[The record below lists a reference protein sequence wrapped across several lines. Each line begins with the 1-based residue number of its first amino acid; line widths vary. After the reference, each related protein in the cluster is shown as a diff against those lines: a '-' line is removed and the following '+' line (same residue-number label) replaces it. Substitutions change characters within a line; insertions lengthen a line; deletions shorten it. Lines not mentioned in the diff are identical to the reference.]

1 MFAGEICTRDVVF
14 MTRDQAVPEAA
25 RLMRQHHV
33 GDVVVVEEEEGRRIP
48 VGILTDRDLVVE
60 LLAPGVSPDDVAV
73 GDLMSRELLTLG
85 EGQDLLYA
93 LEAMRE
99 KGVRRAPVTDIDGAL
114 VGLLTVDDIVG
125 VIAEQLQDLSALV
138 GRQLTRERRLRP

>member
-1 MFAGEICTRDVVF
+1 MFAGEICTRDVVYVQQG
-14 MTRDQAVPEAA
+14 QAVLDAA
-25 RLMRQHHV
+25 RLMREHHV
-33 GDVVVVEEEEGRRIP
+33 GDVVVIESEEGRRIP

-60 LLAPGVSPDDVAV
+60 LLAAGASPDNVTV

-99 KGVRRAPVTDIDGAL
+99 KGVRRAPVTDLDGAL
-114 VGLLTVDDIVG
+114 VGLLTVDDIVA

-138 GRQLTRERRLRP
+138 GRQLIRERRLRP